1 MAPDEPPLDPP
12 APALP
17 DLASSSVQ
25 ANDFVSV
32 PVTPVPTPPIG
43 TPDGA
48 ATPGTPG
55 ATAKPARRVQWN
67 EQVSA
72 HVSVPFF
79 SESAADAPSPSLS
92 GEAGAKRRRKSLS
105 LAEKGGVDD
114 RADPFHDRY
123 RLDDVP
129 VSLVGGE
136 ADGAI
141 EGIVDP
147 VVKKLEVWVDP
158 LERDGLPSMPA
169 ASAGLG
175 TNDAAVE
182 SEEKAK
188 GLVGQ
193 YTTGAMGLWEG
204 LRQRRASISRMRRF
218 EEDVLHGKAGPTSP
232 RDLGTS
238 DEESQAGSPTAPSA
252 PQGNAG
258 ILAALIALSQQEAAA
273 GGGSAPGSA
282 SSSAIPT
289 PLSSVPPSP
298 TLAATPSADYD
309 SSDDEYERE
318 RFIARLRAKRASKNA
333 LHAASTSVASASK
346 HAAGTAI
353 RLATGGAFKHD
364 RGRQS
369 AGTSGRST
377 RAPSEDSS
385 ELSKRVRKLGDRLGL
400 ELETERTRPKAAR
413 SEAGV
418 FGGLVFGA
426 TSLVAP
432 ATPSGTTIAPI
443 PTRPGYHL
451 SRYSAPDVNRHTRS
465 GSASPSPSSSARALS
480 PPPPP
485 RPLSPPARTAS
496 SAPRSP
502 ESSRKSLS
510 EMVREEEERDKSGNA
525 AQMLQERRGRRKKA
539 IFSLHVETEDDKDGN
554 GSGSGNSSPRPVL
567 SIDTSALSPPHAL
580 PPPTRSPISPT
591 ASSATFRFLG
601 AAKSPKSPT
610 GSFSSLHREYF
621 SSGHLSPVLTPAEK
635 ERERAERR
643 AKEEAKERERDLRE
657 WQKEK
662 RRRKRAREKELK
674 ARRVFITAHVA
685 AIIERQEF
693 ILKLARAFMMFGA
706 PSHRLE
712 AQLQATARVL
722 ELPHCACLYLPGC
735 LLVNFGDPATFTS
748 DIRFLK
754 QASGLDI
761 GKLKSTYWIYHKV
774 IRDKISVGKGS
785 TELDDLMTSPPKYGL
800 LHHVVVGGL
809 AGAFIM
815 PSAFYGS
822 FIDCLVAIPLGS
834 LLVIVQVFL
843 ARNDMYSSLFEI
855 VIACIN
861 AVIAGALSYTGHFCF
876 YSVAAGSIVL
886 ILPGFI
892 VLCAALEL
900 ANRSIVS
907 GAVRI
912 TYAALYSLFL
922 GFGLSVGAEIY
933 TMGGR
938 ESIAGGDDYTCAY
951 LREGAPWYRQTIP
964 QWFYFLTVPGFLLC
978 MALKNGQPLFR
989 RDTLAMLFIGS
1000 AGFATNFFSA
1010 RAFSNMPALTSMLG
1024 SFVVGVSGNVW
1035 SKATRESAFVVMI
1048 VGIFIQLPSGLAN
1061 GGLLRFASDSATSQS
1076 NSFSTAVD
1084 SAAGL
1089 IRVAVGMTVGLF
1101 LAAALMNV
1109 ISRRGRSRGAYW
1121 SPSGSET
1128 GGEDSSAL
1136 DDTSTSSSKGKGKA
1150 VAFVVGSGS
1159 SGEEDGD
1166 ALPDA
1171 GEVGPSRY
1179 GSWSSREPTVEEIIR
1194 AQIPQLLRQID
1205 SQDLDS
1211 LLPYGI
1217 ADYTFS
1223 LHPPSPDVSR
1233 LTPEPSRDPDKPPD
1247 RKPDRISLGRGKF
1260 SEVLL
1265 VRKGDTEYALKHTP
1279 LHPHHHLISTR
1290 LLREPL
1296 ILAQLLPHRNL
1307 VKVFE
1312 TIRTPGHF
1320 YLVEENLRSSVT
1332 LEALVTSSPGGILP
1346 LDQAWSVLEQ
1356 LSSVVKSL
1364 HEPLRV
1370 CHRDIKPENILVRL
1384 VPPPSSAPP
1393 DTPPTLLLKL
1403 LDFGLATHFSSSTP
1417 KLTTCCGSPAY
1428 HSPELWRGLRD
1439 KSGSSRYYGAEID
1452 IWCTGLTVLRCL
1464 STNRYPLGLGHQSM
1478 QELADKAVDAL
1489 LAVEDAQIRQVLA
1502 GFLHLDGVK
1511 RMRAFDRFCETLP
1524 QRLKDRA
1531 AREGRAEREKEEEDG
1546 PREKKEFKTTTFVP
1560 APLAHRLPLCLDED
1574 SHARSEGPRLEAAVV
1589 GDGLAALVEQQVLQ
1603 VPERVSRS
1611 ISSARTL
1618 RPGREVYASPESVPS
1633 GLTAVRDDSPL
1644 SPETETSS
1652 TYGTESYFT
1661 PLSRPS
1667 ISLASVSS
1675 GSRSSSPAPPTP
1687 SVESLSFG
1695 HQALPPPIELTLLNP
1710 HDEPIRRAVSYIKYA
1725 LRCKGILYH
1734 VRDESTS
1741 SSSALSDA
1749 LSPYSSPPS
1758 LPPTPFMQP
1767 FPNFPFVDAPTAT
1780 PSRASSVRSSRFDE
1794 ESFTCYLQ
1802 CVVALPS
1809 PNDPD
1814 SPETSP
1820 FSATTRLRAA
1830 LDRSETPLRPGL
1842 PSRRHTYT
1850 GNSRSAWTP
1859 PDQPG
1864 RSSGKKSKKVEA
1876 LVFFVSIRKAGSIG
1890 PDGASTPVR
1899 PSSRASTSSRRRVA
1913 SQPTPAGM
1921 ARADA
1926 SRIVITLSDARAL
1939 PFVRSALAVED
1950 LAAKNGSGDAD
1961 AGEGRGRGRSIGQT
1975 YSPRPGQGDNSGSR
1989 DARARREKRASSV
2002 SVAVEQHAR
2011 EKRQGDAGVAQGL
2024 GMTMGP
2030 PALKPVRRASQAGKG
2045 MWEWGLSGLVDRLV
2059 GGGSS

>member
-1 MAPDEPPLDPP
+1 MAPEEPPLDPP

-32 PVTPVPTPPIG
+32 PVTPAPTPPVG

-92 GEAGAKRRRKSLS
+92 GEAGAKKRRKSLS

-218 EEDVLHGKAGPTSP
+218 EEDVLDGKAGPTSP

-238 DEESQAGSPTAPSA
+238 DEESRAGSPTAPSA

-258 ILAALIALSQQEAAA
+258 ILAALIALSQQEAAV

-298 TLAATPSADYD
+298 TLAAKPGTDYD

-353 RLATGGAFKHD
+353 RLATGGAFKHN

-377 RAPSEDSS
+377 RAPSEDRSVSRSRASSPTASSPAFSPLRRPLSVGSTSAISAIDIPAPASPTLAAHKRSRSATSLVQLASSDSRFSQSDSTRPPHRSHSSNTLSRLLSSTSLSRHSHTSSPPLSPTSPTVPVGVAIPHRAKLSS
-385 ELSKRVRKLGDRLGL
+385 ELSKRVRKVGDRLGL

-485 RPLSPPARTAS
+485 RPLSPPARPAL

-591 ASSATFRFLG
+591 ASSAIFRFLG

-610 GSFSSLHREYF
+610 GSFSSLHQEYF

-643 AKEEAKERERDLRE
+643 AEEEAKERERDLRE

-662 RRRKRAREKELK
+662 RRRKKAREKELK

-722 ELPHCACLYLPGC
+722 ELPHCSCLYLPGC

-964 QWFYFLTVPGFLLC
+964 QWF
-978 MALKNGQPLFR
+978 
-989 RDTLAMLFIGS
+989 
-1000 AGFATNFFSA
+1000 
-1010 RAFSNMPALTSMLG
+1010 
-1024 SFVVGVSGNVW
+1024 
-1035 SKATRESAFVVMI
+1035 
-1048 VGIFIQLPSGLAN
+1048 
-1061 GGLLRFASDSATSQS
+1061 
-1076 NSFSTAVD
+1076 
-1084 SAAGL
+1084 
-1089 IRVAVGMTVGLF
+1089 
-1101 LAAALMNV
+1101 
-1109 ISRRGRSRGAYW
+1109 
-1121 SPSGSET
+1121 
-1128 GGEDSSAL
+1128 
-1136 DDTSTSSSKGKGKA
+1136 
-1150 VAFVVGSGS
+1150 
-1159 SGEEDGD
+1159 
-1166 ALPDA
+1166 
-1171 GEVGPSRY
+1171 
-1179 GSWSSREPTVEEIIR
+1179 
-1194 AQIPQLLRQID
+1194 
-1205 SQDLDS
+1205 
-1211 LLPYGI
+1211 
-1217 ADYTFS
+1217 
-1223 LHPPSPDVSR
+1223 
-1233 LTPEPSRDPDKPPD
+1233 
-1247 RKPDRISLGRGKF
+1247 
-1260 SEVLL
+1260 
-1265 VRKGDTEYALKHTP
+1265 
-1279 LHPHHHLISTR
+1279 
-1290 LLREPL
+1290 
-1296 ILAQLLPHRNL
+1296 
-1307 VKVFE
+1307 
-1312 TIRTPGHF
+1312 
-1320 YLVEENLRSSVT
+1320 
-1332 LEALVTSSPGGILP
+1332 
-1346 LDQAWSVLEQ
+1346 
-1356 LSSVVKSL
+1356 
-1364 HEPLRV
+1364 
-1370 CHRDIKPENILVRL
+1370 
-1384 VPPPSSAPP
+1384 
-1393 DTPPTLLLKL
+1393 
-1403 LDFGLATHFSSSTP
+1403 
-1417 KLTTCCGSPAY
+1417 
-1428 HSPELWRGLRD
+1428 
-1439 KSGSSRYYGAEID
+1439 
-1452 IWCTGLTVLRCL
+1452 
-1464 STNRYPLGLGHQSM
+1464 
-1478 QELADKAVDAL
+1478 
-1489 LAVEDAQIRQVLA
+1489 
-1502 GFLHLDGVK
+1502 
-1511 RMRAFDRFCETLP
+1511 
-1524 QRLKDRA
+1524 
-1531 AREGRAEREKEEEDG
+1531 
-1546 PREKKEFKTTTFVP
+1546 
-1560 APLAHRLPLCLDED
+1560 
-1574 SHARSEGPRLEAAVV
+1574 
-1589 GDGLAALVEQQVLQ
+1589 
-1603 VPERVSRS
+1603 
-1611 ISSARTL
+1611 
-1618 RPGREVYASPESVPS
+1618 
-1633 GLTAVRDDSPL
+1633 
-1644 SPETETSS
+1644 
-1652 TYGTESYFT
+1652 
-1661 PLSRPS
+1661 
-1667 ISLASVSS
+1667 
-1675 GSRSSSPAPPTP
+1675 
-1687 SVESLSFG
+1687 
-1695 HQALPPPIELTLLNP
+1695 
-1710 HDEPIRRAVSYIKYA
+1710 
-1725 LRCKGILYH
+1725 
-1734 VRDESTS
+1734 
-1741 SSSALSDA
+1741 
-1749 LSPYSSPPS
+1749 
-1758 LPPTPFMQP
+1758 
-1767 FPNFPFVDAPTAT
+1767 
-1780 PSRASSVRSSRFDE
+1780 
-1794 ESFTCYLQ
+1794 
-1802 CVVALPS
+1802 
-1809 PNDPD
+1809 
-1814 SPETSP
+1814 
-1820 FSATTRLRAA
+1820 
-1830 LDRSETPLRPGL
+1830 
-1842 PSRRHTYT
+1842 
-1850 GNSRSAWTP
+1850 
-1859 PDQPG
+1859 
-1864 RSSGKKSKKVEA
+1864 
-1876 LVFFVSIRKAGSIG
+1876 
-1890 PDGASTPVR
+1890 
-1899 PSSRASTSSRRRVA
+1899 
-1913 SQPTPAGM
+1913 
-1921 ARADA
+1921 
-1926 SRIVITLSDARAL
+1926 
-1939 PFVRSALAVED
+1939 
-1950 LAAKNGSGDAD
+1950 
-1961 AGEGRGRGRSIGQT
+1961 
-1975 YSPRPGQGDNSGSR
+1975 
-1989 DARARREKRASSV
+1989 
-2002 SVAVEQHAR
+2002 
-2011 EKRQGDAGVAQGL
+2011 
-2024 GMTMGP
+2024 
-2030 PALKPVRRASQAGKG
+2030 
-2045 MWEWGLSGLVDRLV
+2045 
-2059 GGGSS
+2059 

>member
-1 MAPDEPPLDPP
+1 MAPEEPPLDPP

-32 PVTPVPTPPIG
+32 PVTPAPTPPVG

-92 GEAGAKRRRKSLS
+92 GEAGAKKRRKSLS

-218 EEDVLHGKAGPTSP
+218 EEDVLDGKAGPTSP

-238 DEESQAGSPTAPSA
+238 DEESRAGSPTAPSA

-258 ILAALIALSQQEAAA
+258 ILAALIALSQQEAAV

-298 TLAATPSADYD
+298 TLAAKPGTDYD

-353 RLATGGAFKHD
+353 RLATGGAFKHN

-377 RAPSEDSS
+377 RAPSEDRSVSRSRASSPTASSPAFSPLRRPLSVGSTSAISAIDIPAPASPTLAAHKRSRSATSLVQLASSDSRFSQSDSTRPPHRSHSSNTLSRLLSSTSLSRHSHTSSPPLSPTSPTVPVGVAIPHRAKLSS
-385 ELSKRVRKLGDRLGL
+385 ELSKRVRKVGDRLGL

-485 RPLSPPARTAS
+485 RPLSPPARPAL

-591 ASSATFRFLG
+591 ASSAIFRFLG

-610 GSFSSLHREYF
+610 GSFSSLHQEYF

-643 AKEEAKERERDLRE
+643 AEEEAKERERDLRE

-662 RRRKRAREKELK
+662 RRRKKAREKELK

-722 ELPHCACLYLPGC
+722 ELPHCSCLYLPGC

-989 RDTLAMLFIGS
+989 RDTLAMLLIGC

-1109 ISRRGRSRGAYW
+1109 ISRRGRSRG
-1121 SPSGSET
+1121 S
-1128 GGEDSSAL
+1128 
-1136 DDTSTSSSKGKGKA
+1136 
-1150 VAFVVGSGS
+1150 
-1159 SGEEDGD
+1159 
-1166 ALPDA
+1166 
-1171 GEVGPSRY
+1171 
-1179 GSWSSREPTVEEIIR
+1179 
-1194 AQIPQLLRQID
+1194 
-1205 SQDLDS
+1205 
-1211 LLPYGI
+1211 
-1217 ADYTFS
+1217 
-1223 LHPPSPDVSR
+1223 
-1233 LTPEPSRDPDKPPD
+1233 
-1247 RKPDRISLGRGKF
+1247 
-1260 SEVLL
+1260 
-1265 VRKGDTEYALKHTP
+1265 
-1279 LHPHHHLISTR
+1279 
-1290 LLREPL
+1290 
-1296 ILAQLLPHRNL
+1296 
-1307 VKVFE
+1307 
-1312 TIRTPGHF
+1312 
-1320 YLVEENLRSSVT
+1320 
-1332 LEALVTSSPGGILP
+1332 
-1346 LDQAWSVLEQ
+1346 Q
-1356 LSSVVKSL
+1356 LS
-1364 HEPLRV
+1364 
-1370 CHRDIKPENILVRL
+1370 
-1384 VPPPSSAPP
+1384 
-1393 DTPPTLLLKL
+1393 
-1403 LDFGLATHFSSSTP
+1403 
-1417 KLTTCCGSPAY
+1417 
-1428 HSPELWRGLRD
+1428 
-1439 KSGSSRYYGAEID
+1439 
-1452 IWCTGLTVLRCL
+1452 
-1464 STNRYPLGLGHQSM
+1464 
-1478 QELADKAVDAL
+1478 
-1489 LAVEDAQIRQVLA
+1489 
-1502 GFLHLDGVK
+1502 
-1511 RMRAFDRFCETLP
+1511 
-1524 QRLKDRA
+1524 
-1531 AREGRAEREKEEEDG
+1531 
-1546 PREKKEFKTTTFVP
+1546 TF
-1560 APLAHRLPLCLDED
+1560 
-1574 SHARSEGPRLEAAVV
+1574 
-1589 GDGLAALVEQQVLQ
+1589 
-1603 VPERVSRS
+1603 
-1611 ISSARTL
+1611 
-1618 RPGREVYASPESVPS
+1618 
-1633 GLTAVRDDSPL
+1633 
-1644 SPETETSS
+1644 
-1652 TYGTESYFT
+1652 
-1661 PLSRPS
+1661 
-1667 ISLASVSS
+1667 
-1675 GSRSSSPAPPTP
+1675 
-1687 SVESLSFG
+1687 
-1695 HQALPPPIELTLLNP
+1695 
-1710 HDEPIRRAVSYIKYA
+1710 
-1725 LRCKGILYH
+1725 
-1734 VRDESTS
+1734 
-1741 SSSALSDA
+1741 
-1749 LSPYSSPPS
+1749 
-1758 LPPTPFMQP
+1758 
-1767 FPNFPFVDAPTAT
+1767 
-1780 PSRASSVRSSRFDE
+1780 
-1794 ESFTCYLQ
+1794 
-1802 CVVALPS
+1802 
-1809 PNDPD
+1809 
-1814 SPETSP
+1814 
-1820 FSATTRLRAA
+1820 
-1830 LDRSETPLRPGL
+1830 
-1842 PSRRHTYT
+1842 
-1850 GNSRSAWTP
+1850 
-1859 PDQPG
+1859 
-1864 RSSGKKSKKVEA
+1864 
-1876 LVFFVSIRKAGSIG
+1876 
-1890 PDGASTPVR
+1890 
-1899 PSSRASTSSRRRVA
+1899 
-1913 SQPTPAGM
+1913 
-1921 ARADA
+1921 
-1926 SRIVITLSDARAL
+1926 
-1939 PFVRSALAVED
+1939 
-1950 LAAKNGSGDAD
+1950 
-1961 AGEGRGRGRSIGQT
+1961 
-1975 YSPRPGQGDNSGSR
+1975 
-1989 DARARREKRASSV
+1989 
-2002 SVAVEQHAR
+2002 
-2011 EKRQGDAGVAQGL
+2011 
-2024 GMTMGP
+2024 
-2030 PALKPVRRASQAGKG
+2030 
-2045 MWEWGLSGLVDRLV
+2045 
-2059 GGGSS
+2059 